1 MKSIASAA
9 VLLSLTVFAPAAAMA
24 QATRLGETFLVSN
37 GAVRGSAVAYDP
49 KNDVY
54 LVVSGNGVIAGRF
67 VRADGAPL
75 GAPFQVQETVF
86 YGQFPMVAY
95 SPDANSGNGGF
106 LVTWHE
112 SDGPLAPSVHTRM
125 VSYASGF
132 LGPDRKITGNDS
144 YWELM
149 GSPVAYSTASRE
161 FLVIWRAY
169 FATDIYGM
177 RVGNDGAP
185 LAGAFAVATTPTFES
200 SPTLTYN
207 SAQDEF
213 YAVYSF
219 GFTTV
224 RGQRIKPVSGALL
237 GGPVTIATASAINT
251 TGVTYN
257 AVTGQYLAAWHQF
270 PGDVILSRVLDWEGT
285 PTGNVN
291 ALSGRFGTYDSLSL
305 AASPVTGTT
314 FMVGHDKLSVEDGGV
329 EVRADGI
336 PTNTGFLV
344 TAAGGGGNFHP
355 RASAHATRSEW
366 LVSTANSF
374 SRTVAQRVGTNSG
387 PPVGP
392 PPPAAPQPMMSID
405 LPGGPVVQQPFV
417 MAGWGLDRGAGTGNG
432 ADVIHVYAWPNGGGA
447 PLFVGQTSIS
457 LSRPDLANV
466 FGGQFG
472 SSGWALTINNL
483 PPGSYQLAAYLRSTV
498 TNSFSLAKTVPI
510 TIFDTLMTID
520 TPQWERAVPHTF
532 LIGGWAI
539 DRGAPAGTGVDA
551 LHVWAYPH
559 TGAAPLWVGVANYG
573 AFRPDVAAAFG
584 SSRYANS
591 GYNIIVNTLPTGWYD
606 IVVFS
611 HSTATNSFTTSRVV
625 RTYVSPE

>member
-9 VLLSLTVFAPAAAMA
+9 VLLLLAVLAPTAAMA
-24 QATRLGETFLVSN
+24 QATRLGETFLVNN
-37 GAVRGSAVAYDP
+37 GGVRGSGVAYDP
-49 KNDVY
+49 RNDVY
-54 LVVSGNGVIAGRF
+54 LVVSGNGVITGRF

-75 GAPFQVQETVF
+75 GTPFQVQETVF
-86 YGQFPMVAY
+86 YGHFPHVAY
-95 SPDANSGNGGF
+95 TPDANSGNGGF

-112 SDGPLAPSVHTRM
+112 SDGKGPTSVHTRM

-132 LGPDRKITGNDS
+132 LGPDRKITGNDA

-169 FATDIYGM
+169 EATDIYGM

-185 LAGAFAVATTPTFES
+185 LGGAFAVAATPTFEN
-200 SPTLTYN
+200 SPSLTYN
-207 SAQDEF
+207 SVQDEF

-224 RGQRIKPVSGALL
+224 RGQRIKPISGTLL
-237 GGPVTIATASAINT
+237 GGPATIATASNINT

-270 PGDVILSRVLDWEGT
+270 PGDAILSRVLDWEGT
-285 PTGNVN
+285 PIGNVN
-291 ALSGRFGTYDSLSL
+291 ALSARFGTYDSLSL

-336 PTNTGFLV
+336 PANTGFLV

-374 SRTVAQRVGTNSG
+374 NRTVAQRVGTNSG
-387 PPVGP
+387 PPGP

-405 LPGGPVVQQPFV
+405 LPGGPLVHQPFT
-417 MAGWGLDRGAGTGNG
+417 MAGWGLDRGAGSGNG
-432 ADVIHVYAWPNGGGA
+432 ADVIHVYAWPAGGGA
-447 PLFVGQTSIS
+447 PLFVGQTSIN
-457 LSRPDLANV
+457 LSRPDLASV

-472 SSGWALTINNL
+472 TSGWALTVNNL

-498 TNSFSLAKTVPI
+498 SNSFSLAKTVPI
-510 TIFDTLMTID
+510 TIFDTLMMID
-520 TPQWERAVPHTF
+520 TPLWEKAVPHTF
-532 LIGGWAI
+532 RIAGWAI

-559 TGAAPLWVGVANYG
+559 TGAAPLWVGVADYG
-573 AFRPDVAAAFG
+573 YSRADVAAAFG
-584 SSRYANS
+584 STRFTNT
-591 GYNIIVNTLPTGWYD
+591 GYNITISTLPTGWYD
-606 IVVFS
+606 IAVFA
-611 HSTATNSFTTSRVV
+611 HSTVSNTFTTAGVI
-625 RTYVSPE
+625 RTYVSPQ